1 MNSKKIIL
9 LSCVV
14 PCVFAV
20 SPATA
25 QMRGHGASMAGM
37 PMHRA
42 PMLASAARMPMQRA
56 PMLHSTSGFHR
67 FNDGDFDRDDRFRHI
82 NRVIVIDN
90 FAFPFFASFPFY
102 YPYPY
107 AYPYYGYPY
116 GAYDSYGYGADYAG
130 YGASGSLVVQVQRR
144 LATAGYYSGPV
155 DGVIGSG
162 TRRAIR
168 AFERSHG
175 LPVDGAIHRRLL
187 AAMGLA

>member
-1 MNSKKIIL
+1 MNSKKFIL

-56 PMLHSTSGFHR
+56 PMLNSTSRFHR
-67 FNDGDFDRDDRFRHI
+67 FNDGDFDRDDRFRRI

-107 AYPYYGYPY
+107 YGYPY
-116 GAYDSYGYGADYAG
+116 GAYDSYGYGADYGG

-144 LATAGYYSGPV
+144 LATAGLYSCPIDGRVRRGPV
-155 DGVIGSG
+155 VC
-162 TRRAIR
+162 
-168 AFERSHG
+168 
-175 LPVDGAIHRRLL
+175 
-187 AAMGLA
+187 

>member
-9 LSCVV
+9 LSCVM

-42 PMLASAARMPMQRA
+42 PMPASAARMPMQSA
-56 PMLHSTSGFHR
+56 PTLNSTSRFHR
-67 FNDGDFDRDDRFRHI
+67 FNDGGFDRDDRFRRI

-107 AYPYYGYPY
+107 PYPYYGYPY
-116 GAYDSYGYGADYAG
+116 GAYNSYGYGANYGG
-130 YGASGSLVVQVQRR
+130 YYASGSLVVQVQRPI
-144 LATAGYYSGPV
+144 ANAWVFSFPV
-155 DGVIGSG
+155 GGGICSG
-162 TRRAIR
+162 TRLAIPP
-168 AFERSHG
+168 FG
-175 LPVDGAIHRRLL
+175 RR
-187 AAMGLA
+187 

>member
-9 LSCVV
+9 LNCVM

-37 PMHRA
+37 PLHRA
-42 PMLASAARMPMQRA
+42 PMLTSAARMPMQRA
-56 PMLHSTSGFHR
+56 PMLNSTAGFH
-67 FNDGDFDRDDRFRHI
+67 
-82 NRVIVIDN
+82 RVIVIDN

-107 AYPYYGYPY
+107 PYPYYGYPY
-116 GAYDSYGYGADYAG
+116 GAYNSYGYGANYGG

-175 LPVDGAIHRRLL
+175 LP
-187 AAMGLA
+187 